1 MGTVLLRSM
10 NCDWLNLNFSF
21 LRETKQLIKRL
32 YVVVFLARLILI
44 AVLFGFFL
52 LIRIIEPHLF
62 AGAAVRI

>member
-1 MGTVLLRSM
+1 MGTVLLHSM

-21 LRETKQLIKRL
+21 LREIKQLIKRL
-32 YVVVFLARLILI
+32 CVVVFRARLILI

-52 LIRIIEPHLF
+52 LVRKIVPHLF